1 MERLIVFDS
10 IFGNTE
16 KIARRIGKALGSR
29 ASTATLHV
37 REVRAE
43 HLEGLKLLLVGSP
56 ARAFRATGAIVGFV
70 GSFAPGAL
78 DGVGVAAFDTRI
90 STTDTN
96 SRFLSFMV
104 RLFGYAAESIARKL
118 QKKGGRLAAL
128 PEGMVPGHQFSLPW
142 AM

>member
-56 ARAFRATGAIVGFV
+56 TRAFRATRAIVGFV
-70 GSFAPGAL
+70 GSVAPGAL
-78 DGVGVAAFDTRI
+78 HGVGVAAFDPKI
-90 STTDTN
+90 STADTN

-104 RLFGYAAESIARKL
+104 YVPDVNAGFNFGEQESLRLEKTLRTEFP
-118 QKKGGRLAAL
+118 RL
-128 PEGMVPGHQFSLPW
+128 
-142 AM
+142 